1 MGKGMIKWCHN
12 DHGTWHHLW
21 KKLHKKDF
29 VGIVTFDLINWL
41 TSHQP
46 HYCLYYLQWHTGVC
60 EEMFDVNST
69 IAQTKQSIWKIP
81 PSESRFYKKWQT
93 MAIIREISD
102 SNLETGRNGSK
113 SGVSRIIRES
123 WQPCVYS
130 QTPFFGHLLNKDTSL
145 LQTVCFVP
153 GERKS
158 LSYP

>member
-1 MGKGMIKWCHN
+1 M
-12 DHGTWHHLW
+12 TSFV
-21 KKLHKKDF
+21 KKTAQKRF
-29 VGIVTFDLINWL
+29 CWNCNIWPYWL
-41 TSHQP
+41 TSYQP
-46 HYCLYYLQWHTGVC
+46 HYCLHVYYNGIPEFVRKCLMLTENCSNKAFVF
-60 EEMFDVNST
+60 E
-69 IAQTKQSIWKIP
+69 KIP
-81 PSESRFYKKWQT
+81 LSESRFYKKWQT

-130 QTPFFGHLLNKDTSL
+130 QIPFFGHLLNKDTSL